1 MFNNLTLRKP
11 NQTDYNNLL
20 AWENNIKNT
29 IYTDQ
34 PVFHTK
40 DQIQKFLNSNHD
52 LFLNN
57 QIKFIIQNE
66 DSALGCID
74 LFDFDIVNSRAGV
87 GIFIDEEYRNKGIAF
102 KAINLLKIMSKEEYL
117 INQLYTNIKSTN
129 QKSIKVFEKSGFI
142 RNGVK
147 ENWIRNENSFVDVF
161 FYQIPLNKNNKV
173 I

>member
-102 KAINLLKIMSKEEYL
+102 KAINLLKIIQTIL
-117 INQLYTNIKSTN
+117 
-129 QKSIKVFEKSGFI
+129 
-142 RNGVK
+142 
-147 ENWIRNENSFVDVF
+147 
-161 FYQIPLNKNNKV
+161 
-173 I
+173 